1 MLSPKKQMSARG
13 INMQTQRGW
22 PPSKVI
28 LSPKESL
35 CPAATKADAPES
47 RVLTLEH
54 MRSNHAPLTPLH
66 GSLRSEHFL
75 RPPAHP
81 CDALGE
87 AVAMGRVRESEERV
101 TERERL
107 SLSKQFSRPAGPQSV
122 EAYLRLARWLLYAF
136 APLFAAARTYSS
148 SCAHTRKRGPGGAHV
163 TCTVNARS
171 HAHV

>member
-107 SLSKQFSRPAGPQSV
+107 SLSKQKNRPAGPQAE
-122 EAYLRLARWLLYAF
+122 EA
-136 APLFAAARTYSS
+136 LFL
-148 SCAHTRKRGPGGAHV
+148 
-163 TCTVNARS
+163 
-171 HAHV
+171 

>member
-1 MLSPKKQMSARG
+1 
-13 INMQTQRGW
+13 MQTQRGW

-107 SLSKQFSRPAGPQSV
+107 SLSKQFSRPAGTQAV
-122 EAYLRLARWLLYAF
+122 EAWERRWG
-136 APLFAAARTYSS
+136 
-148 SCAHTRKRGPGGAHV
+148 RG
-163 TCTVNARS
+163 
-171 HAHV
+171 